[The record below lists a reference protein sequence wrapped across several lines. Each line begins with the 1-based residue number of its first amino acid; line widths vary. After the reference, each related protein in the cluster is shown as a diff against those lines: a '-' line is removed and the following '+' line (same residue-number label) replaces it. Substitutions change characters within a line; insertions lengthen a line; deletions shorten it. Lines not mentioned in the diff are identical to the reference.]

1 MVFSSMVFLT
11 IFFPIVFMIYL
22 LIPNRVRNLFLFLAS
37 LVFYAWGEPVYI
49 FVMLF
54 STVFDYVNGRL
65 IGFFRSKD
73 KNKSEKAVL
82 VVSVVGN
89 LAILG
94 FFKYSDFFLTTINHL
109 TGSSFELLNL
119 ALPVGI
125 SFYTFQTMSYT
136 IDVYRGEVKPQ
147 HNIINFGMYVCLFPQ
162 LIAGPIVRYK
172 DIAEEVDSRRFNPPE
187 IAKGLY
193 RFTIGLAKKVLI
205 ANTAGAV
212 YKDIAAIYTENLTGP
227 LVLISALC
235 YTIQIYFDFSGYSD
249 MAIGLGRVFGFH
261 FPENFNYPY
270 MSRSITEFWRRWHIT
285 LGTWF
290 REYLYIPL
298 GGNRKGLARQILNLL
313 IVWSLTGLWH
323 GAAWNFVLWG
333 LYYFVLLFIEKCF
346 MLKVWEKLPKNLEFI
361 RVIVTMFFVVCGW
374 ILFSHTDINEALIY
388 LRKLLSPSSW
398 AAGFNFA
405 GEHTSPGYQTLYMWR
420 SSIIVIIVGMFG
432 ATSLPHRIFEWVD
445 RKSERRGEKQI
456 SDLQMITSVVL
467 LFMSILILISESFNP
482 FLYFRF

>member
-1 MVFSSMVFLT
+1 
-11 IFFPIVFMIYL
+11 
-22 LIPNRVRNLFLFLAS
+22 
-37 LVFYAWGEPVYI
+37 
-49 FVMLF
+49 
-54 STVFDYVNGRL
+54 
-65 IGFFRSKD
+65 
-73 KNKSEKAVL
+73 
-82 VVSVVGN
+82 
-89 LAILG
+89 
-94 FFKYSDFFLTTINHL
+94 
-109 TGSSFELLNL
+109 
-119 ALPVGI
+119 
-125 SFYTFQTMSYT
+125 
-136 IDVYRGEVKPQ
+136 
-147 HNIINFGMYVCLFPQ
+147 
-162 LIAGPIVRYK
+162 
-172 DIAEEVDSRRFNPPE
+172 
-187 IAKGLY
+187 
-193 RFTIGLAKKVLI
+193 
-205 ANTAGAV
+205 
-212 YKDIAAIYTENLTGP
+212 
-227 LVLISALC
+227 
-235 YTIQIYFDFSGYSD
+235 

>member
-22 LIPNRVRNLFLFLAS
+22 LIPNKARNLFLFLAS

-49 FVMLF
+49 FIMLF
-54 STVFDYVNGRL
+54 STAFDYVNGRL
-65 IGFFRSKD
+65 IGYFRSK
-73 KNKSEKAVL
+73 EKERSAKTVL

-89 LAILG
+89 LSILG
-94 FFKYSDFFLTTINHL
+94 FFKYSDFFLTTVNQL
-109 TGSSFELLNL
+109 TGSAISLLNI

-136 IDVYRGEVKPQ
+136 IDVYRGEIEPQ
-147 HNIINFGMYVCLFPQ
+147 RNIINFGMYVCLFPQ

-172 DIAEEVDSRRFNPPE
+172 DIEQEVDKRGFNPQE
-187 IAKGLY
+187 IALGLY
-193 RFTIGLAKKVLI
+193 RFLIGLAKKILI
-205 ANTAGAV
+205 ANAAGEI
-212 YKDIAAIYTENLTGP
+212 YDEISAIRTKNLTGP
-227 LVLISALC
+227 VVLISALC

-270 MSRSITEFWRRWHIT
+270 ESRSITEFWRRWHMT

-298 GGNRKGLARQILNLL
+298 GGNRKGFPRQILNLL

-323 GAAWNFVLWG
+323 GASWNFLLWG
-333 LYYFVLLFIEKCF
+333 LYYFILLLIEKCF
-346 MLKVWEKLPKNLEFI
+346 MLSVWKKLPKKLDFI
-361 RVIVTMFFVVCGW
+361 RVIVTMFFVICGW
-374 ILFSHTDINEALIY
+374 ILFSHTDLGEAVTY
-388 LRKLLSPSSW
+388 LKTLLSPAAW
-398 AAGFNFA
+398 KAGFDFTGHHA
-405 GEHTSPGYQTLYMWR
+405 SKGYQTIYLCR
-420 SSIIVIIVGMFG
+420 SSMIIIIAGLFG
-432 ATSLPHRIFEWVD
+432 ATHLPHKIFMWVD
-445 RKSERRGEKQI
+445 RGSKRRGADQV
-456 SDLQMITSVVL
+456 SDLQMILSLAL
-467 LFMSILILISESFNP
+467 LFISILLLISESFNP